1 MPEFCI
7 GLMPQSGGSATK
19 HSGAIRLFT
28 LYKPLQMRRTSLI
41 LILVLCC
48 FVFLV
53 FIFFYLRREFFVTRS
68 ELTDDI
74 MVEKITD
81 MGKLELV
88 KYSMKDVLER
98 KEVRT
103 FLPDQRIL
111 FVASGEA
118 TGCIDLTRVRKE
130 DIVSAGDSITV
141 FLPLPE
147 ICYVRLDHGRSR
159 VYDVT
164 GAWFPS
170 DAKDMVEGIY
180 KVAEQKL
187 RENAMNMKILD
198 KTRENAV
205 LIFQPMLENIS
216 GRKVRVRFR

>member
-1 MPEFCI
+1 
-7 GLMPQSGGSATK
+7 
-19 HSGAIRLFT
+19 
-28 LYKPLQMRRTSLI
+28 MRRTSLI
-41 LILVLCC
+41 LILVISS
-48 FVFLV
+48 FIFLV
-53 FIFFYLRREFFVTRS
+53 FLFFYVRREFYMTRS
-68 ELTDDI
+68 ELTEDI

-111 FVASGEA
+111 FVAAGEA
-118 TGCIDLTRVRKE
+118 AGCIDLTRVRKE
-130 DIVSAGDSITV
+130 DVVNDGDSVLV
-141 FLPLPE
+141 FLPAPE
-147 ICYVRLDHGRSR
+147 ICYVKLDHDRSK

-170 DAKDMVEGIY
+170 DAKEMVEGIY
-180 KVAEQKL
+180 KVAEEKL

-198 KTRENAV
+198 KARENAV

-216 GRKVRVRFR
+216 GRKVRIRFR